1 MIDFHVHLDLYPD
14 PETIVKEIVE
24 RGMYVL
30 SVTTTPSA
38 WKGTSALAKPGSRIR
53 TALGLHPQIAHERFG
68 ELPLFDL
75 HLHETM
81 YVGEIGLDG
90 GPEFKQHWQTQ
101 LTTFDHILNA
111 CRLAG
116 GRIMSIH
123 SRRAAPAVLDRLAA
137 FPSAGTPVL
146 HWFSGGKRDLQRAI
160 ALGCW
165 FSVGPAML
173 VSEKARALV
182 RDMPRDRVLT
192 ETDGPFAQFGG
203 ESAKPWDVGSAT
215 AKLAELWG
223 DLTVDETNRL
233 LHNNLRCL
241 VTKSNAMK
249 TSIAIAPCQS
259 EGYGGEA

>member
-1 MIDFHVHLDLYPD
+1 MIDFHAHLDLYPD
-14 PETIVKEIVE
+14 PKMIVKEIVE

-38 WKGTSALAKPGSRIR
+38 WKGTSALATPGSRIR
-53 TALGLHPQIAHERFG
+53 TALGLHPQIAHERVG

-101 LTTFDHILNA
+101 LTVFDHILNA

-123 SRRAAPAVLDRLAA
+123 SRRAAPAVLDRLVA
-137 FPSAGTPVL
+137 FPGTGTPIL
-146 HWFSGGKRDLQRAI
+146 HWFSGSKRDLQRAV

-182 RDMPRDRVLT
+182 RVMPRDRVLT
-192 ETDGPFAQFGG
+192 ETDGPFAQIGG
-203 ESAKPWDVGSAT
+203 GSAKPWDAGAAT
-215 AKLAELWG
+215 TQLAKLWG
-223 DLTVDETNRL
+223 GMTVEETDRL
-233 LHNNLRCL
+233 LYANLRRL
-241 VTKSNAMK
+241 VT
-249 TSIAIAPCQS
+249 IAAARRAESVQDAADC
-259 EGYGGEA
+259 

>member
-1 MIDFHVHLDLYPD
+1 MIDFHAHLDLYPD
-14 PETIVKEIVE
+14 PHGIAKEIAE

-38 WKGTSALAKPGSRIR
+38 WRGTSALSPPGSRIR
-53 TALGLHPQIAHERFG
+53 TALGLHPQIAHERIS

-75 HLHETM
+75 QLHETM

-101 LTTFDHILNA
+101 LTVFDHILNA
-111 CRLAG
+111 CRVAG

-123 SRRAAPAVLDRLAA
+123 SRRAASAVLDRLEA
-137 FPSAGTPVL
+137 FPGAGTPIL

-173 VSEKARALV
+173 VSDKARALV
-182 RDMPRDRVLT
+182 RDMPKDRVLT
-192 ETDGPFAQFGG
+192 ETDGPFAQIGG
-203 ESAKPWDVGSAT
+203 ESAKPWDAGAAT
-215 AKLAELWG
+215 ALLAELWG
-223 DLTVDETNRL
+223 GITEEETDRL
-233 LHNNLRCL
+233 LHINLRRL
-241 VTKSNAMK
+241 VAV
-249 TSIAIAPCQS
+249 AAGRCA
-259 EGYGGEA
+259 EDA

>member
-1 MIDFHVHLDLYPD
+1 MIDFHAHLDLYPD
-14 PETIVKEIVE
+14 PQMIVKEIVE

-38 WKGTSALAKPGSRIR
+38 WKGTSALATPSSRIR
-53 TALGLHPQIAHERFG
+53 TALGLHPQIAHERVG

-90 GPEFKQHWQTQ
+90 GPGFKQHWQTQ
-101 LTTFDHILNA
+101 LTVFDHILNA

-116 GRIMSIH
+116 GLIMSIH
-123 SRRAAPAVLDRLAA
+123 SRRAAPAVLDRLVA
-137 FPSAGTPVL
+137 FPGAGTPIL
-146 HWFSGGKRDLQRAI
+146 HWFSGSKRDLQRAI

-173 VSEKARALV
+173 VSDKARALV

-192 ETDGPFAQFGG
+192 ETDGPFAQIGG
-203 ESAKPWDVGSAT
+203 GSAKPWDAGGAT
-215 AKLAELWG
+215 TQLAELWG
-223 DLTVDETNRL
+223 DMTEEETDRL
-233 LHNNLRCL
+233 LHANLRRL
-241 VTKSNAMK
+241 V
-249 TSIAIAPCQS
+249 AIAATGRAESGQDTGDC
-259 EGYGGEA
+259 

>member
-1 MIDFHVHLDLYPD
+1 VIDFHAHLDLYPD
-14 PETIVKEIVE
+14 PQTIAKEIAT

-38 WKGTSALAKPGSRIR
+38 WKGTSALAMPGSRIR
-53 TALGLHPQIAHERFG
+53 TALGLHPQIAHERVG

-75 HLHETM
+75 HLREAM

-101 LTTFDHILNA
+101 LTAFDHILNA

-123 SRRAAPAVLDRLAA
+123 SRRAASAVLDRLEA
-137 FPSAGTPVL
+137 FPGAGTPIL

-182 RDMPRDRVLT
+182 RAMPKDRVLT
-192 ETDGPFAQFGG
+192 ETDGPFAQIGG
-203 ESAKPWDVGSAT
+203 ESAKPWDAGVAT
-215 AKLAELWG
+215 AQLAELWG
-223 DLTVDETNRL
+223 GMTEEETDRL
-233 LHNNLRCL
+233 LHINLRRL
-241 VTKSNAMK
+241 VAVAAAERRYRS
-249 TSIAIAPCQS
+249 
-259 EGYGGEA
+259 G